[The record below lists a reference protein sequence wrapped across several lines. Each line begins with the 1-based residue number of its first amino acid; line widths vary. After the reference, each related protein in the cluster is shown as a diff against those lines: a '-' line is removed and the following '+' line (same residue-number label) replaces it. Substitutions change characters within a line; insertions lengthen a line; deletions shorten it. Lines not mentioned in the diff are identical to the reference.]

1 MFAKV
6 EARHPRSGI
15 VAAPVDEAQV
25 QALWAD
31 LIKNPKVHWPETPLI
46 GAFDIFSDAVKALC
60 RASIDGA
67 CLLFLVYSR
76 SERAANEWLIHF
88 PLGLD
93 GKMRD
98 VPWSELRGGM
108 KESGIFSAAEL
119 REIDQIH
126 EHGNAAAHL
135 IAKHLKWIHGAIRSR
150 GQGDR
155 PNPWSLPR
163 ETWEDLQRTRRVLER
178 LGVAIYEDKKN
189 PESARPEEGGR
200 EGRRHSRMIDR
211 RQ

>member
-1 MFAKV
+1 MTRCPRLRRLRATAPPCCPVAPATRIVFVSV
-6 EARHPRSGI
+6 ERSGANAI
-15 VAAPVDEAQV
+15 QGSAM
-25 QALWAD
+25 
-31 LIKNPKVHWPETPLI
+31 
-46 GAFDIFSDAVKALC
+46 LC
-60 RASIDGA
+60 RAAIDGA
-67 CLLFLVYSR
+67 CLMSLVYSK

-108 KESGIFSAAEL
+108 RESGIFSPAEL
-119 REIDQIH
+119 REIDQIR

-135 IAKHLKWIHGAIRSR
+135 IAKHLKWIHTTIRSR

-178 LGVAIYEDKKN
+178 LGVAIHEDKKN
-189 PESARPEEGGR
+189 PESARPEER
-200 EGRRHSRMIDR
+200 A
-211 RQ
+211 